1 MTESRAGVSIAMT
14 NGRMVASAEQATGM
28 ACRPPPVEAAE
39 SGSRMKKPKKA
50 ALMAK
55 MARLM
60 AEKAELLAAL
70 DSLTAEKFALNG
82 RLARQKRELAT
93 ARRRI
98 SSMEERISSM
108 EKRFELITL
117 LAAPSPGCSTT
128 DRMVASLELPRPSRR
143 REGGSGVRPAT
154 LNVDQGAPER
164 RVG

>member
-1 MTESRAGVSIAMT
+1 
-14 NGRMVASAEQATGM
+14 
-28 ACRPPPVEAAE
+28 
-39 SGSRMKKPKKA
+39 MKKPKKA
-50 ALMAK
+50 ELMAK

-70 DSLTAEKFALNG
+70 DCLTAEKIALNG

-128 DRMVASLELPRPSRR
+128 ARMVASLELPRPSRR

-154 LNVDQGAPER
+154 LSVDQGAPER